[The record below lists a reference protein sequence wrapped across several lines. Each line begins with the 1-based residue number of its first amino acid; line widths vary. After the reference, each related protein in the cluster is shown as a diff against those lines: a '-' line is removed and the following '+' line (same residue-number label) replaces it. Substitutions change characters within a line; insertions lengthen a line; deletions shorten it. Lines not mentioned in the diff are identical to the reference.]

1 MSKNTPRKNT
11 PNTEVDQPTDAPT
24 EQTDSIVEVT
34 PPLGGSNNTVI
45 LDETEVAPK
54 PRTVTLK
61 QDVLDGASPKDRV
74 IYALNEYK
82 SMMALNKVQD
92 TKSSAEGAFKLY
104 EAITNLLKTPAEL
117 YQQTMSGVVSFIRD
131 NRHDVFNDKYIFRGF
146 LALHGRFGVNRTDL
160 VTEVLSSLLTLAD
173 TTSVAEAKKRVSVN
187 QIAARF
193 TNQNEADKYLS
204 YFK

>member
-1 MSKNTPRKNT
+1 MSKNTPRNNT
-11 PNTEVDQPTDAPT
+11 PNTEVDKPT
-24 EQTDSIVEVT
+24 EQTDSILEVT
-34 PPLGGSNNTVI
+34 PPLGGSNNKET
-45 LDETEVAPK
+45 LDKISDKPAIVPK

-74 IYALNEYK
+74 LYALNEYK
-82 SMMALNKVQD
+82 FMMALNKVQD
-92 TKSSAEGAFKLY
+92 SKSSAEGAFKLY

-146 LALHGRFGVNRTDL
+146 LALHGRFGINRTDL